1 MNTTTTEQPHS
12 TAATAAAQKPKAAR
26 QGRPAAQKA
35 HGAPPKARSAPK
47 ATTARKPAR
56 NRPQARH
63 ARPGSKTAKVLDLL
77 RRPGG
82 ASLPELQKATGWL
95 PHSVRGFLSGA
106 LRRKMGLALT
116 STKDPGTER
125 RYSLQG

>member
-12 TAATAAAQKPKAAR
+12 SAATAAAQKPKAAR
-26 QGRPAAQKA
+26 KGRPAAQRA
-35 HGAPPKARSAPK
+35 HGAPPKARPAHK

-56 NRPQARH
+56 IRHQARP

-106 LRRKMGLALT
+106 LRKKMGLALT

>member
-1 MNTTTTEQPHS
+1 MCFRSSSLITT
-12 TAATAAAQKPKAAR
+12 
-26 QGRPAAQKA
+26 
-35 HGAPPKARSAPK
+35 SA
-47 ATTARKPAR
+47 
-56 NRPQARH
+56 H

-106 LRRKMGLALT
+106 LRKKMGLALT

>member
-1 MNTTTTEQPHS
+1 MNATTTEEPHS
-12 TAATAAAQKPKAAR
+12 TAASAATQKPKAAR
-26 QGRPAAQKA
+26 KGRPATQKA
-35 HGAPPKARSAPK
+35 HGALPKARPTSK

-56 NRPQARH
+56 SHREARH

-106 LRRKMGLALT
+106 LRKKMGLGLT
-116 STKDPGTER
+116 STKDQGTER

>member
-12 TAATAAAQKPKAAR
+12 TPATAAAQKPKAAR
-26 QGRPAAQKA
+26 KGRLAAQRA
-35 HGAPPKARSAPK
+35 HGAPSKARSAHK
-47 ATTARKPAR
+47 ATAARKPAQSR
-56 NRPQARH
+56 HQARH

-82 ASLPELQKATGWL
+82 ASLPELQKATRWL

-106 LRRKMGLALT
+106 LRKKMGLALT
-116 STKDPGTER
+116 STKDQGTECH
-125 RYSLQG
+125 YSLQS